1 MKTET
6 GTQAS
11 AHQPDARQYG
21 CAAQAAGAPAFSEL
35 DDDEWQL
42 IAALHRAGDSAAPQ
56 RGRPRAAP
64 RAMVNAALWILWTGA
79 GWLTLP
85 PHYPSPSTCRRHFER
100 WLADG
105 TWHAMAQRLAAAG
118 RVTDCAKAGAARGA
132 TSSLAPVR
140 ATFCSALMG

>member
-6 GTQAS
+6 GFQAS
-11 AHQPDARQYG
+11 AQQSDARQHG
-21 CAAQAAGAPAFSEL
+21 SAAQAAETPAFNEL

-42 IAALHRAGDSAAPQ
+42 IAALHRADDSAAAQ

-64 RAMVNAALWILWTGA
+64 RAMVNATLWILWTGA

-105 TWHAMAQRLAAAG
+105 TWHAMTQRLAAGG
-118 RVTDCAKAGAARGA
+118 RVTDCAKAVAAHGA
-132 TSSLAPVR
+132 TSSPAPAR

>member
-1 MKTET
+1 MPNCTNEPIKLGRVGRRVVE
-6 GTQAS
+6 
-11 AHQPDARQYG
+11 
-21 CAAQAAGAPAFSEL
+21 
-35 DDDEWQL
+35 
-42 IAALHRAGDSAAPQ
+42 AALDGGKIVSDGGAPQ

-105 TWHAMAQRLAAAG
+105 TWHAMTQRLAARG
-118 RVTDCAKAGAARGA
+118 RVMECAKAVAAHEQ
-132 TSSLAPVR
+132 SSAMTPVR
-140 ATFCSALMG
+140 ATFCSALMR